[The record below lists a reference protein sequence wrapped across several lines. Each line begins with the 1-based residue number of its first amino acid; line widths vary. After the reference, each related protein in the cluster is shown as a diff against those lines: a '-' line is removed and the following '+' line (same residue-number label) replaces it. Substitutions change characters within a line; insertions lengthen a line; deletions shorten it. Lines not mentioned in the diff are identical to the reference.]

1 MDRTVDGTRRSRLS
15 LSRKRKKEIADRQD
29 TLSVNFITDTE
40 RDDHSSGDIAVQSE
54 QALQKVDQNSPFTD
68 ENKVTCN
75 SFEKLPESVIL
86 ASPDERC
93 HKKSKKGITAWLNKP
108 HQPNTVPCPMCD
120 KAVFLSKINQHLD
133 TNCELHVNNRVN
145 DHVVE
150 TKSKS
155 NRKAGS
161 SNGMNLLKGYKHNVT
176 ETNNK
181 KWIIPLKVSDS
192 SDLSLVNSLAR
203 IESKTKDGNQ
213 HSSAFS
219 NDCDH
224 IGLCN
229 NMTKGDSPA
238 AQNHHTEDMTLSRN
252 KKCSNA
258 SKYLPIN
265 EQTDTSTSE
274 DLKLQIDSSLGR
286 EGEKNSTVQNTEI
299 GDEENK
305 EYEPYYLANF
315 KLVLT
320 SVLSNED
327 DKLLFNEQ
335 DNYMID
341 TFNDMSADE
350 QKLYIRLFQR
360 KHGWFRCDKLEY
372 PKICKNL
379 KPILDTLTQKGKFNH
394 FHSKL

>member
-1 MDRTVDGTRRSRLS
+1 MDRTIDGTRRSRLS

-40 RDDHSSGDIAVQSE
+40 RDDYSSGDITVQSE
-54 QALQKVDQNSPFTD
+54 QDLRKVEQNSPFTD
-68 ENKVTCN
+68 ENKVSCN
-75 SFEKLPESVIL
+75 SIEKLPESVIL
-86 ASPDERC
+86 ASPDERR

-108 HQPNTVPCPMCD
+108 HQPNTVPCPMCG

-133 TNCELHVNNRVN
+133 SSCELHISNGVN
-145 DHVVE
+145 DHVEE
-150 TKSKS
+150 TKNKS
-155 NRKAGS
+155 NCKAGS
-161 SNGMNLLKGYKHNVT
+161 SNGLNLLKGYKHNVT

-181 KWIIPLKVSDS
+181 NWIIPLKVSNS
-192 SDLSLVNSLAR
+192 SDLSLAAPLAR
-203 IESKTKDGNQ
+203 IESKTKDRNQ
-213 HSSAFS
+213 HSSAVS

-229 NMTKGDSPA
+229 NMTEGDSTT
-238 AQNHHTEDMTLSRN
+238 AQNHHTEDMTLSRS
-252 KKCSNA
+252 KKSSNA
-258 SKYLPIN
+258 GKDLSTN
-265 EQTDTSTSE
+265 EQTDTSTSD
-274 DLKLQIDSSLGR
+274 DLKLQIDSSLSR
-286 EGEKNSTVQNTEI
+286 EGEKNSTMQNTEI

-305 EYEPYYLANF
+305 DYEPYYLANF

-335 DNYMID
+335 DNYIID
-341 TFNDMSADE
+341 TFNCMSADE

-360 KHGWFRCDKLEY
+360 KHGWFRSVKLEY

-379 KPILDTLTQKGKFNH
+379 KPILDTLTQKGK
-394 FHSKL
+394 